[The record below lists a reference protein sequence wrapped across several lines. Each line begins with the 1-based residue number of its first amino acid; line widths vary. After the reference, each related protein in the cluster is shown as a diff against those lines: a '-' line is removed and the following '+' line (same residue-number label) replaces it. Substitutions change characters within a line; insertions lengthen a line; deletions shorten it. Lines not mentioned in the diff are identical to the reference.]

1 VGNLEI
7 ICILCSMFR
16 AFLLIIAV
24 LLVCAKDWAHYT
36 KQNEVRDAVL
46 ADNAL
51 WAAFAWGLQERLA
64 NKTENNYMPGSNN
77 LEVADFVQIFDLSGG
92 DIIAASR
99 NGSLVRKNK
108 NSKNFETISNSF
120 AEKKRELLSGLG
132 KRANNI
138 LILPFKGAL
147 AFFDYEQKYSII
159 TLSQIGT
166 SSLESFSIKR
176 IAVEG
181 DSLWIEFEGTI
192 WKRKIDWNKIS
203 EDRLLAEPSSWKKAD
218 KIPEEKAKPIY
229 VPTQPYFPLER
240 VNAIYVLSGGG
251 AIAWGDNYYNFSRMQ
266 NGQWGEP
273 FKANAN
279 LFNDDQKNYDTKSLA
294 MLPNGYFAAGIWGPG
309 LLIFD
314 SGTQIAK
321 WFHSNTTGNTCPTE
335 YSNRADA
342 GWTIVQGLVP
352 APDFSGYIFSY
363 VSEINYGL
371 GFVDNNGVNHCIKAN
386 SVSPV
391 AFSIIARENET
402 KEWEIYAAWRNALE
416 SENGGVDL
424 YKVLPSKNSKDFSPI
439 WKNGWTLPFGSPIE
453 FAFDSKGILWAIS
466 NSKIF
471 YLAQNEWKEPSYIRG
486 FEGGIISALETD
498 AQNGL
503 WIGTHGDGAYLLSKI
518 NNSPDSLTA
527 KRFRTRNGLLSEMV
541 YDIAI
546 DTIKGKVYFAHD
558 LGLSIYSTTI
568 VRSASNYMQSDASKP
583 IAYPNPFRPKLHNA
597 VTIDYISEKSVVYIF
612 DSSGKRVRFFSADEL
627 RGGAVVWDGKN
638 ESGKLVAPGLYHYMV
653 KDKNKTAKGKIMV
666 ER

>member
-1 VGNLEI
+1 
-7 ICILCSMFR
+7 MFR

-24 LLVCAKDWAHYT
+24 LLTYAKDWTHYT

-46 ADNAL
+46 ADNETL

-77 LEVADFVQIFDLSGG
+77 LEVADFVQIFALPDG

-120 AEKKRELLSGLG
+120 AEKKRELLPGLG

-147 AFFDYEQKYSII
+147 AFFDYDKKYSII
-159 TLSQIGT
+159 TLSQIKT
-166 SSLESFSIKR
+166 SSLESSSIKR

-181 DSLWIEFEGTI
+181 DSLWIEFDEAI

-203 EDRLLAEPSSWKKAD
+203 EDRLLAEPNSWENTYKM
-218 KIPEEKAKPIY
+218 PEEKTKPSY
-229 VPTQPYFPLER
+229 VPTWPYFPLER
-240 VNAIYVLSGGG
+240 VNAIKVLSSIG

-266 NGQWGEP
+266 NEQWGEP

-279 LFNDDQKNYDTKSLA
+279 LFSDDQKNYPIKSLA
-294 MLPNGYFAAGIWGPG
+294 MRPDGNFAAGIWGPG

-314 SGTQIAK
+314 NGSQISK
-321 WFHSNTTGNTCPTE
+321 WFHSNNPPGNTCPTE
-335 YSNRADA
+335 WSDRADA
-342 GWTIVQGLVP
+342 GWTIVQGVVP

-363 VSEINYGL
+363 VSETNYGL
-371 GFVDNNGVNHCIKAN
+371 GFVDNNGENHCLKAN
-386 SVSPV
+386 SASSPV

-402 KEWEIYAAWRNALE
+402 KEWEIYAAWRNTLE

-424 YKVLPSKNSKDFSPI
+424 YKTTPSKNSKDFFPV
-439 WKNGWTLPFGSPIE
+439 WKNGWTLPFGSPID

-471 YLAQNEWKEPSYIRG
+471 YLAENEWKEPSYIRG
-486 FEGGIISALETD
+486 FDGGIISALETD

-503 WIGTHGDGAYLLSKI
+503 WIATHGNGAYLLSKV

-527 KRFRTRNGLLSEMV
+527 KHFKVKNGLLNEMV

-558 LGLSIYSTTI
+558 LGLSVYSTAI
-568 VRSASNYMQSDASKP
+568 VRNASNYMQNDAPKP

-597 VTIDYISEKSVVYIF
+597 VTIDYISEKSTVYIF
-612 DSSGKRVRFFSADEL
+612 DSSGKRVRFFSANEL
-627 RGGAVVWDGKN
+627 RGGAVIWDGKN
-638 ESGKLVAPGLYHYMV
+638 EDGKLVAPGLYYYMV
-653 KDKNKTAKGKIMV
+653 KDKKNIAKGKIMV

>member
-1 VGNLEI
+1 
-7 ICILCSMFR
+7 MFR

-24 LLVCAKDWAHYT
+24 LFTYAKDWTHYT

-46 ADNAL
+46 TDNETL

-64 NKTENNYMPGSNN
+64 NKTENSYMPGSNN
-77 LEVADFVQIFDLSGG
+77 LEMADFVQIFALPGG

-99 NGSLVRKNK
+99 NGNLVRKNK
-108 NSKNFETISNSF
+108 NSINFETISNSF
-120 AEKKRELLSGLG
+120 AEKKRELLPGLG

-147 AFFDYEQKYSII
+147 AFFDYEKKYSII

-166 SSLESFSIKR
+166 NSLESDSIKR
-176 IAVEG
+176 ISVTS
-181 DSLWIEFEGTI
+181 DSLWIEFDKVI
-192 WKRKIDWNKIS
+192 WKRKIDGN
-203 EDRLLAEPSSWKKAD
+203 LADQNSWEKTNN
-218 KIPEEKAKPIY
+218 IPKENAKPSY
-229 VPTQPYFPLER
+229 VPTGPHFPLER
-240 VNAIYVLSGGG
+240 VNAIYLSSSES

-266 NGQWGEP
+266 NGQWEKS
-273 FKANAN
+273 FKANASPY
-279 LFNDDQKNYDTKSLA
+279 NDDQKNYPIKSLA
-294 MLPNGYFAAGIWGPG
+294 MRPNGNFAVGMWGPG
-309 LLIFD
+309 LLVFD
-314 SGTQIAK
+314 SGSQMIK
-321 WFHSNTTGNTCPTE
+321 WFHSNNPPGNTCPTKFE
-335 YSNRADA
+335 DRED
-342 GWTIVQGLVP
+342 GWTIVQGVVP

-363 VSEINYGL
+363 VSEVNYGL
-371 GFVDNNGVNHCIKAN
+371 GFVDNNGENHCTKEN
-386 SVSPV
+386 PTSSTV
-391 AFSIIARENET
+391 AFSIIAREN
-402 KEWEIYAAWRNALE
+402 KEKKWEIYAAWGNTLE
-416 SENGGVDL
+416 FLDGGVDL
-424 YKVLPSKNSKDFSPI
+424 YEAVPSKNSKDFFPI
-439 WKNGWTLPFGSPIE
+439 LKNKWKLSFGPPID

-486 FEGGIISALETD
+486 FDGGIISALETD

-503 WIGTHGDGAYLLSKI
+503 WIATHGNGAYLLSKI